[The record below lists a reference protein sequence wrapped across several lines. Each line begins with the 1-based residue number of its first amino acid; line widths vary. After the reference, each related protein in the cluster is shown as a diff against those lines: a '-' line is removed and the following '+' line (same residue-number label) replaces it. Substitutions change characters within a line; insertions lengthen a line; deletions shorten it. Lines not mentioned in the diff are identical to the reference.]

1 MSETTGLDCM
11 DYSKS
16 LDYISRI
23 YADTPRP
30 RHQEYIDRTLTD
42 DFVPVIED
50 EVADFFRVVLHLV
63 SAQHV
68 LEIGMSIGFSTSSIA
83 NAIKPHGGHVTS
95 LEIDSDI
102 VEFAR
107 KNFERL
113 GLEDSIEVRIGDASE
128 LITEFESETFDVV
141 FQDADKTLYPLLL
154 DECIRV
160 LKPGG
165 LFLADDAFIPLRQDR
180 ENWDARMESIHTFN
194 KKVAHSRDLESTIIP
209 IGDGITFAVKRT
221 S

>member
-1 MSETTGLDCM
+1 M
-11 DYSKS
+11 DYSNS
-16 LDYISRI
+16 LDYISGI

-30 RHQEYIDRTLTD
+30 RHQEYIERTLTD

-50 EVADFFRVVLHLV
+50 EVADFFRVVLQLV

-68 LEIGMSIGFSTSSIA
+68 LEIGMSIGFSTASIA
-83 NAIKPHGGHVTS
+83 NAIKSHGGHVTS

-128 LITEFESETFDVV
+128 LITEFESETFDAV

-180 ENWDARMESIHTFN
+180 ENWDARMESIHAFN

-209 IGDGITFAVKRT
+209 IGDGITFAVKRN